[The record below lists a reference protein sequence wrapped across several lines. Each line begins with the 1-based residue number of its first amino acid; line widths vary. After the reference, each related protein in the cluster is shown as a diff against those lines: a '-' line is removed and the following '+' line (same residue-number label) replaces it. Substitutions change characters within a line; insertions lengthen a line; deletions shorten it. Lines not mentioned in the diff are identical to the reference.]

1 MSFETFTV
9 DGMEVQAD
17 PQIGQPLVYK
27 NGGLM
32 REGVDYF
39 IDPPGNAIRFVL
51 SLKSY
56 DKVVIV
62 DGASRFYFV
71 KV

>member
-9 DGMEVQAD
+9 DGMAVQAD
-17 PQIGQPLVYK
+17 PQMGQPLVYK

-32 REGVDYF
+32 RENVDYV
-39 IDPPGNAIRFVL
+39 IDPPGNAIRFFVA
-51 SLKSY
+51 LKVS

-71 KV
+71 KA